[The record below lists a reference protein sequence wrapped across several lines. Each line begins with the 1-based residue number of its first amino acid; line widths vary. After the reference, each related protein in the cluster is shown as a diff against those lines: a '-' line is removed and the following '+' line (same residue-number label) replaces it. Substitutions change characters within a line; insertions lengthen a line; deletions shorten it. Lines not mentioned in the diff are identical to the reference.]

1 MFRIVSREHAG
12 FRAVHAEEH
21 VGQLSLQSV
30 GRVQRLPEESMNV
43 FFPTG
48 DREYHMRAWPGGVI
62 TRTPLLHEERSSM
75 SGRWASQQRLRS
87 PEEDKKIS
95 LHQKKQDMFT

>member
-75 SGRWASQQRLRS
+75 SELLVKNVNRATKGSIEGNFGL
-87 PEEDKKIS
+87 
-95 LHQKKQDMFT
+95 LT